1 MSTLSSSYLPE
12 VSDVPPI
19 IECNNLCYAYDN
31 YIALRHVTFSVSA
44 GETVVL
50 QGPNGCGKSTLL
62 KLLNG
67 LIFPAEGTFRFQGKD
82 ITEKSLKDKR
92 FAKEFHQKVGFIF
105 QDSSLQLFT
114 GSVEEE
120 IAFGPRQMG
129 LSEEAVTQ
137 RVNDVLQLTGLTALR
152 DRAPYHLSG
161 GEKKKTAIAC
171 ILSMNPEVLV
181 LDEPLAGLDTKTQQW
196 LVSFLK
202 ELQSA
207 GKTLI
212 ISTHNNALA
221 EELGHRFIR
230 MNDDHTIESIVENR

>member
-1 MSTLSSSYLPE
+1 MSN
-12 VSDVPPI
+12 VPM

-62 KLLNG
+62 KILNG
-67 LIFPAEGTFRFQGKD
+67 LLFPAEGTFRFQGND
-82 ITEKSLKDKR
+82 ITEKALKDKR
-92 FAKEFHQKVGFIF
+92 FAKEFHQKIGFIF

-129 LSEEAVTQ
+129 LPEEAVTQ

-152 DRAPYHLSG
+152 NRAPYHLSG

-181 LDEPLAGLDTKTQQW
+181 LDEPLAGLDTKTQLW

-202 ELQSA
+202 ELQKA

-230 MNDDHTIESIVENR
+230 MNDDHTIEAIVENK

>member
-1 MSTLSSSYLPE
+1 MSTLSSSYLPK
-12 VSDVPPI
+12 VSAVPPI

-137 RVNDVLQLTGLTALR
+137 RVNDVLQLAGLTALR

-171 ILSMNPEVLV
+171 ILSMNPEILV

-212 ISTHNNALA
+212 ISTHNNTLA

-230 MNDDHTIESIVENR
+230 MNDDHTIESIVENH

>member
-1 MSTLSSSYLPE
+1 MSN
-12 VSDVPPI
+12 VPM

-31 YIALRHVTFSVSA
+31 YIALRQVTFTVSA

-67 LIFPAEGTFRFQGKD
+67 LLFPAEGTFRFQGKD
-82 ITEKSLKDKR
+82 ITEKALKDKR

-129 LSEEAVTQ
+129 LPEEAVTQ

-221 EELGHRFIR
+221 KELGHRFIR
-230 MNDDHTIESIVENR
+230 MNDDHTIDAIVENN

>member
-1 MSTLSSSYLPE
+1 MSN
-12 VSDVPPI
+12 VPI

-31 YIALRHVTFSVSA
+31 YIALRQVTFSVSA

-67 LIFPAEGTFRFQGKD
+67 LLFPAEGTFRFQGKD
-82 ITEKSLKDKR
+82 ITEKALKDKR

-129 LSEEAVTQ
+129 LPEEAVTQ

-230 MNDDHTIESIVENR
+230 MNDDHTIEAIIENT